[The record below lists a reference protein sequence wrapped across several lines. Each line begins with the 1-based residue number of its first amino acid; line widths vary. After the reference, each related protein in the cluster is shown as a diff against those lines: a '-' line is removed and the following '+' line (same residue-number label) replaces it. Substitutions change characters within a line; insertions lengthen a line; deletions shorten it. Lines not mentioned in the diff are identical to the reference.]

1 MYYKTIYRLLSLFQ
15 GHGIMVL
22 EDGTHYEG
30 DFKSVGVFGGKGI
43 LTFYNEEKL
52 EGNFSGAWN
61 EGIKVTAVLRINNK
75 ICGKSQAE
83 PP

>member
-1 MYYKTIYRLLSLFQ
+1 
-15 GHGIMVL
+15 MVL

-30 DFKSVGVFGGKGI
+30 EFRSVGVFGGKGI
-43 LTFYNEEKL
+43 LTFSNEEKL

-61 EGIKVTAVLRINNK
+61 EGIKVTATLHINNK
-75 ICGKSQAE
+75 AQNEKFQKE